1 VKRVSALVALLV
13 AAVACSGAREGDPRP
28 DVLLISVD
36 ALRADRLGFAGHA
49 AARTP
54 NVDRLAREGAVF
66 TEAITS
72 VPRTTQSFASIFT
85 SRYPSQHGVRQIGQ
99 RLPEQAVT
107 LAEIL
112 REAGYWTGA
121 VSANGVASPE
131 QGLEQGFDTFT
142 DAQTLKKHYGLQGKI
157 HGPRPEM
164 GRAEAATR
172 EALRLLEW
180 GAAPRLLWVHY
191 MDPHF
196 VYNPPAPFNQ
206 AVDWRRFTFYLERL
220 KFRRPRVSTIFNL
233 HGLSSKALPEVSA
246 LYDAEIA
253 YTDHWIGRLL
263 GDLRR
268 DTLVIFTS
276 DHGESLGEHGYY
288 FEHGAFVYQASMAI
302 PLVFWWPGSVGAGLR
317 IEEPVAALDILPTLL
332 GLLDLAPPA
341 DAAFA
346 GIDLSQH
353 LRVGGDGGLPP
364 GRAHF
369 GESGVAFLDGNPLR
383 EKGGE
388 RWTMVR
394 WGRWK
399 LIRIPGAGGVR
410 WELYDLEADPGE
422 AVDLAAGEAG
432 RVDALRGLLEAW
444 LRASDPA
451 AAPAEITPELE
462 AQLRELGYVE

>member
-1 VKRVSALVALLV
+1 MLALLV
-13 AAVACSGAREGDPRP
+13 ATVACGAGGEGDPRP
-28 DVLLISVD
+28 DVLLITVD
-36 ALRADRLGFAGHA
+36 TLRADRLGFAGYA

-54 NVDRLAREGAVF
+54 SIDRLAREGAVF
-66 TEAITS
+66 TDANTP

-99 RLPEQAVT
+99 RLSERAIT

-131 QGLEQGFDTFT
+131 QGLEQGFESFT
-142 DAQTLKKHYGLQGKI
+142 DAKTLKQRYGLQGKI

-164 GRAEAATR
+164 GRAEATTR
-172 EALRLLEW
+172 ESLRLLE
-180 GAAPRLLWVHY
+180 GAAAPRLLWVHY

-206 AVDWRRFTFYLERL
+206 VVDWSRFRFYLER
-220 KFRRPRVSTIFNL
+220 KRSRSPRVSTFFDL

-263 GDLRR
+263 DGLQR
-268 DTLVIFTS
+268 DTLVLFTS

-288 FEHGAFVYQASMAI
+288 YEHGDFVYQASMAI
-302 PLVFWWPGSVGAGLR
+302 PLVFWWPGRIAAGLE
-317 IEEPVAALDILPTLL
+317 IEDPVSALDILPTLL
-332 GLLDLAPPA
+332 ALLDLAPPP
-341 DAAFA
+341 DTAFV
-346 GIDLSQH
+346 GVDLSPR
-353 LRVGGDGGLPP
+353 LRAAGGGAPAP
-364 GRAHF
+364 GRVLF
-369 GESGVAFLDGNPLR
+369 GESGVAFLVGNPMR
-383 EKGGE
+383 EKGAE
-388 RWTMVR
+388 RWSMVR
-394 WGRWK
+394 KGRWK
-399 LIRIPGAGGVR
+399 LIRIPDASGVR

-422 AVDLAAGEAG
+422 SVDLAASEAE

-444 LRASDPA
+444 LRASGTA
-451 AAPAEITPELE
+451 GAPAEISPELE